1 MPVMRETA
9 VDIIRHL
16 QGAGHEA
23 YLVGGCVRDK
33 LREVTPQDYD
43 IATSA
48 HPDEVEKLFPKTVGV
63 GKQFGVMLVVE
74 QCHQFEVATF
84 RADAEYIDGR
94 RPTSV
99 TFSNVKADAERRD
112 FTINGLFL
120 DPVTDTLHDWVGGQ
134 TDLEAKQLRTIGKP
148 KKRFGEDHLR
158 LLRAVR
164 FAAQLDF
171 EIEPETFD
179 AVRELAEKIQSVS
192 AERIRDELIKLFCPP
207 HAARG
212 LDLLHDSNLMA
223 HVLPELLP
231 TINCDQSPDYHP
243 EGTVYNHIRLALKKL
258 PADAPVTLPWAVLL
272 HDIGKPPTS
281 SVGTDGRI
289 HFYGHE
295 KVGTEMAKTILERLR
310 FTRKQIDEIAFTV
323 RHHMQFKDVPRMRK
337 ATLRRMLLR
346 PTFALELE
354 HHRIDCLASHGRLDN
369 LEILKDEQ
377 AAMDEQPTLIP
388 PLVKGHDLLSLGIP
402 EGPIMGKLLEEIRDR
417 QLAEEFTTRDEALAW
432 AKEKAAQ

>member
-16 QGAGHEA
+16 QNAGHEA
-23 YLVGGCVRDK
+23 YLVGGCVRDE
-33 LREVTPQDYD
+33 LRGVAPQDHD

-48 HPDEVEKLFPKTVGV
+48 HPDEVEKLFTKTVGV

-74 QCHQFEVATF
+74 QSQQYQVATF
-84 RADAEYIDGR
+84 RSDAEYIDGR

-99 TFSNVKADAERRD
+99 TFSNAKTDAERRD

-120 DPVTDTLHDWVGGQ
+120 DPVTNTLHDWVGGQ
-134 TDLEAKQLRTIGKP
+134 ADLEAKQLRTIGKP
-148 KKRFGEDHLR
+148 KERFGEDHLR

-179 AVRELAEKIQSVS
+179 AVRELAEKIRAVS
-192 AERIRDELIKLFCPP
+192 AERIRDELLKLFRSP
-207 HAARG
+207 HAAHG
-212 LDLLHDSNLMA
+212 LDLLRDSGLMA

-231 TINCDQSPDYHP
+231 SINCDQSPDYHP
-243 EGTVYNHIRLALKKL
+243 EGTVYNHIRLALEKL
-258 PADAPVTLPWAVLL
+258 PADAPITLPWAVLL
-272 HDIGKPPTS
+272 HDIGKPHTS
-281 SVGTDGRI
+281 TVGTDGRI

-295 KVGTEMAKTILERLR
+295 KVGTEMTEAILERLR
-310 FTRKQIDEIAFTV
+310 FPRKQIDEITFTV

-337 ATLRRMLLR
+337 ATLRRLLLR
-346 PTFALELE
+346 PTFALERE

-369 LEILKDEQ
+369 LEILDAEQ
-377 AAMDEQPTLIP
+377 TALDEQPALIP
-388 PLVKGHDLLSLGIP
+388 PLVTGHDLLALGIP
-402 EGPIMGKLLEEIRDR
+402 GNSAMGKLLEDIRDR
-417 QLAEEFTTRDEALAW
+417 QLAEEFTTREEALAW

>member
-1 MPVMRETA
+1 MPVMREIA

-16 QGAGHEA
+16 QNAGHEA
-23 YLVGGCVRDK
+23 YLVGGCVRDE
-33 LREVTPQDYD
+33 LRKVVPQDYD
-43 IATSA
+43 IASSA
-48 HPDEVEKLFPKTVGV
+48 RPNEVEELFTKTIGV
-63 GKQFGVMLVVE
+63 GKQFGVILVVE
-74 QCHQFEVATF
+74 KDHQFEVATF
-84 RADAEYIDGR
+84 RSDAEYMDGR

-99 TFSNVKADAERRD
+99 TFSDAKADAKRRD

-120 DPVTDTLHDWVGGQ
+120 DPITDTLHDWVGGQ
-134 TDLEAKQLRTIGKP
+134 ADLVTKQLRTIGKP
-148 KKRFGEDHLR
+148 KERFGEDHLR

-179 AVRELAEKIQSVS
+179 AVRELAEKIRAVS

-212 LDLLHDSNLMA
+212 LDLLRDSNLMA
-223 HVLPELLP
+223 HILPELLR

-243 EGTVYNHIRLALKKL
+243 EGTVYNHIRLALEKL
-258 PADAPVTLPWAVLL
+258 PADAAATLPWTVLL
-272 HDIGKPPTS
+272 HDIGKPDTA
-281 SVGTDGRI
+281 SVDADGRI

-295 KVGTEMAKTILERLR
+295 KIGAETAEAILERLR
-310 FTRKQIDEIAFTV
+310 FPRKQIDEITFTV

-337 ATLRRMLLR
+337 ATLRRLLLR
-346 PTFALELE
+346 PTFALERE

-369 LEILKDEQ
+369 LEILDVEQ
-377 AAMDEQPTLIP
+377 TTLNEKPALIP
-388 PLVKGHDLLSLGIP
+388 PLVTGHDLLALGIP
-402 EGPIMGKLLEEIRDR
+402 GNSAMGELLEDIRER
-417 QLAEEFTTRDEALAW
+417 QLAEEFTTREEALAW

>member
-1 MPVMRETA
+1 MPVMREIA

-16 QGAGHEA
+16 QNAGHEA
-23 YLVGGCVRDK
+23 YLVGGCVRDE
-33 LREVTPQDYD
+33 LRKVVPQDYD
-43 IATSA
+43 IASSA
-48 HPDEVEKLFPKTVGV
+48 RPNEVEELFTKTIGV
-63 GKQFGVMLVVE
+63 GKQFGVILVVE
-74 QCHQFEVATF
+74 KDHQFEVATF
-84 RADAEYIDGR
+84 RSDAEYMDGR

-99 TFSNVKADAERRD
+99 TFSDAKADAKRRD

-120 DPVTDTLHDWVGGQ
+120 DPITDTLHDWVGGQ
-134 TDLEAKQLRTIGKP
+134 ADLVTKQLRTIGKP
-148 KKRFGEDHLR
+148 KERFGEDHLR

-179 AVRELAEKIQSVS
+179 AVRELAEKIRAVS

-212 LDLLHDSNLMA
+212 LDLLRDSNLMA
-223 HVLPELLP
+223 HILPELLR

-243 EGTVYNHIRLALKKL
+243 EGTVYNHIRLALEKL
-258 PADAPVTLPWAVLL
+258 PADAAATLPWTVLL
-272 HDIGKPPTS
+272 HDIGKPDTA
-281 SVGTDGRI
+281 SVDADGRI

-295 KVGTEMAKTILERLR
+295 KIGAETAEAILERLR
-310 FTRKQIDEIAFTV
+310 FPRKQIDEITFTV

-337 ATLRRMLLR
+337 ATLRRLLLR
-346 PTFALELE
+346 PTFALERE

-369 LEILKDEQ
+369 LEILDVEQ
-377 AAMDEQPTLIP
+377 TTLNEKPALIP
-388 PLVKGHDLLSLGIP
+388 PLVTGHDLLALGIP
-402 EGPIMGKLLEEIRDR
+402 GDSAIGELLEDIRDR
-417 QLAEEFTTRDEALAW
+417 QLAEEFTTREEALAW

>member
-1 MPVMRETA
+1 MPVMREIA

-16 QGAGHEA
+16 QNAGHEA
-23 YLVGGCVRDK
+23 YLVGGCVRDE
-33 LREVTPQDYD
+33 LRKVVPQDYD
-43 IATSA
+43 IASSA
-48 HPDEVEKLFPKTVGV
+48 RPNEVEELFTKTIGV
-63 GKQFGVMLVVE
+63 GKQFGVILVVE
-74 QCHQFEVATF
+74 KDHQFEVATF
-84 RADAEYIDGR
+84 RSDAEYMDGR

-99 TFSNVKADAERRD
+99 TFSDAKADAKRRD

-120 DPVTDTLHDWVGGQ
+120 DPITDTLHDWVGGQ
-134 TDLEAKQLRTIGKP
+134 ADLVTKQLRTIGKP
-148 KKRFGEDHLR
+148 KERFGEDHLR

-179 AVRELAEKIQSVS
+179 AVRELAEKIRAVS

-212 LDLLHDSNLMA
+212 LDLLRDSNLMA
-223 HVLPELLP
+223 HILPELLR

-243 EGTVYNHIRLALKKL
+243 EGTVYNHIRLALEKL
-258 PADAPVTLPWAVLL
+258 PADAAATLPWTVLL
-272 HDIGKPPTS
+272 HDIGKPDTA
-281 SVGTDGRI
+281 SVDADGRI

-295 KVGTEMAKTILERLR
+295 KIGAETAEAILERLR
-310 FTRKQIDEIAFTV
+310 FPWKQIDEITFTV

-337 ATLRRMLLR
+337 ATLRRLLLR
-346 PTFALELE
+346 PTFALERE

-369 LEILKDEQ
+369 LEILDVEQ
-377 AAMDEQPTLIP
+377 TTLNEKPALIP
-388 PLVKGHDLLSLGIP
+388 PLVTGHDLLALGIP
-402 EGPIMGKLLEEIRDR
+402 GNSAMGELLEDIRER
-417 QLAEEFTTRDEALAW
+417 QLAEEFTTREEALAW

>member
-1 MPVMRETA
+1 MPVMREIA

-16 QGAGHEA
+16 QDAGHEA
-23 YLVGGCVRDK
+23 YLVGGCVRDE
-33 LREVTPQDYD
+33 LRKVVPQDYD
-43 IATSA
+43 IASSA
-48 HPDEVEKLFPKTVGV
+48 HPDEVEVLFPKTVGV
-63 GKQFGVMLVVE
+63 GKQFGVMLVIE
-74 QCHQFEVATF
+74 KDHQFEVATF
-84 RADAEYIDGR
+84 RSDAEYMDGR

-99 TFSNVKADAERRD
+99 TFSDAKADAKRRD

-120 DPVTDTLHDWVGGQ
+120 DPITDTLHDWVGGQ
-134 TDLEAKQLRTIGKP
+134 ADLVAKQLRTIGKP
-148 KKRFGEDHLR
+148 KERFGEDHLR

-179 AVRELAEKIQSVS
+179 AVCELAEKIRAVS

-212 LDLLHDSNLMA
+212 LDLLRDSNLMA
-223 HVLPELLP
+223 HILPELLP
-231 TINCDQSPDYHP
+231 AINCDQSPDYHP
-243 EGTVYNHIRLALKKL
+243 EGTVYNHIRLALEKL

-272 HDIGKPPTS
+272 HDIGKPSTS

-295 KVGTEMAKTILERLR
+295 KIGAEMTVTILERLR
-310 FTRKQIDEIAFTV
+310 FPRKQIDEITFTV

-337 ATLRRMLLR
+337 ATLRRLLLR
-346 PTFALELE
+346 PTYALERE

-369 LEILKDEQ
+369 LEVLDAEQ
-377 AAMDEQPTLIP
+377 TALDEQPALIP
-388 PLVKGHDLLSLGIP
+388 PLLTGHDLLALGIP
-402 EGPIMGKLLEEIRDR
+402 GDSAMGELLEDIRDR
-417 QLAEEFTTRDEALAW
+417 QLAEEFTTREEALAW

>member
-1 MPVMRETA
+1 MREIA

-16 QGAGHEA
+16 QNAGHEA
-23 YLVGGCVRDK
+23 YLVGGCVRDE
-33 LREVTPQDYD
+33 LRKVVPQDYD
-43 IATSA
+43 IASSA
-48 HPDEVEKLFPKTVGV
+48 RPNEVEELFTKTIGV
-63 GKQFGVMLVVE
+63 GKQFGVILVVE
-74 QCHQFEVATF
+74 KDHQFEVATF
-84 RADAEYIDGR
+84 RSDAEYMDGR

-99 TFSNVKADAERRD
+99 TFSDAKADAKRRD

-120 DPVTDTLHDWVGGQ
+120 DPITDTLHDWVGGQ
-134 TDLEAKQLRTIGKP
+134 ADLVTKQLRTIGKP
-148 KKRFGEDHLR
+148 KERFGEDHLR

-179 AVRELAEKIQSVS
+179 AVRELAEKIRAVS

-212 LDLLHDSNLMA
+212 LDLLRDSNLMA
-223 HVLPELLP
+223 HILPELLR

-243 EGTVYNHIRLALKKL
+243 EGTVYNHIRLALEKL
-258 PADAPVTLPWAVLL
+258 PADAAATLPWTVLL
-272 HDIGKPPTS
+272 HDIGKPDTA
-281 SVGTDGRI
+281 SVDADGRI

-295 KVGTEMAKTILERLR
+295 KIGAETAEAILERLR
-310 FTRKQIDEIAFTV
+310 FPRKQIDEITFTV

-337 ATLRRMLLR
+337 ATLRRLLLR
-346 PTFALELE
+346 PTFALERE

-369 LEILKDEQ
+369 LEILDVEQ
-377 AAMDEQPTLIP
+377 TTLNEKPALIP
-388 PLVKGHDLLSLGIP
+388 PLVTGHDLLALGIP
-402 EGPIMGKLLEEIRDR
+402 GNSAMGELLEDIRER
-417 QLAEEFTTRDEALAW
+417 QLAEEFTTREEALAW

>member
-1 MPVMRETA
+1 MREIA

-16 QGAGHEA
+16 QNAGHEA
-23 YLVGGCVRDK
+23 YLVGGCVRDE
-33 LREVTPQDYD
+33 LRKVVPQDYD
-43 IATSA
+43 IASSA
-48 HPDEVEKLFPKTVGV
+48 RPNEVEELFTKTIGV
-63 GKQFGVMLVVE
+63 GKQFGVILVVE
-74 QCHQFEVATF
+74 KDHQFEVATF
-84 RADAEYIDGR
+84 RSDAEYMDGR

-99 TFSNVKADAERRD
+99 TFSDAKADAKRRD

-120 DPVTDTLHDWVGGQ
+120 DPITDTLHDWVGGQ
-134 TDLEAKQLRTIGKP
+134 ADLVTKQLRTIGKP
-148 KKRFGEDHLR
+148 KERVGEDHLR

-179 AVRELAEKIQSVS
+179 AVRELAEKIRAVS

-212 LDLLHDSNLMA
+212 LDLLRDSNLMA
-223 HVLPELLP
+223 HILPELLR

-243 EGTVYNHIRLALKKL
+243 EGTVYNHIRLALEKL
-258 PADAPVTLPWAVLL
+258 PADAAATLPWTVLL
-272 HDIGKPPTS
+272 HDIGKPDTA
-281 SVGTDGRI
+281 SVDADGRI

-295 KVGTEMAKTILERLR
+295 KIGAETAEAILERLR
-310 FTRKQIDEIAFTV
+310 FPRKQIDEITFTV

-337 ATLRRMLLR
+337 ATLRRLLLR
-346 PTFALELE
+346 PTFALERE

-369 LEILKDEQ
+369 LEILDAEQ
-377 AAMDEQPTLIP
+377 TALDEQPALIP
-388 PLVKGHDLLSLGIP
+388 PLLTGHDLLALGIP
-402 EGPIMGKLLEEIRDR
+402 GDSAIGELLEDIRDR
-417 QLAEEFTTRDEALAW
+417 QLAEEFTTREEALAW